1 MTTSEWTTSTAW
13 VRGSGP
19 VKAGVVRQLI
29 LTVHESG
36 AVRRGGWQEFTSRF
50 RNEAC
55 RPSHRLAAR
64 CSGNPQCFPRRGA
77 SQVQDCFRCAVL
89 SSHHLGNEGSGV
101 DWRVRAAGASRTGRT
116 VVVRRPSGANRCGR
130 GTDREPFDARA
141 WRRAA
146 LFSSGLHWA
155 DTECRDRLSPLAGT
169 AFEGSGQPVAAAG
182 GYPDWTPSGAAADGG
197 PVVPDPKAPAHDS
210 RSAGR

>member
-55 RPSHRLAAR
+55 RLSHRLAAR
-64 CSGNPQCFPRRGA
+64 CSGDPQCFPRRGA
-77 SQVQDCFRCAVL
+77 SRVQDCFRCAVL
-89 SSHHLGNEGSGV
+89 SSHHLGNEERGQRRRLEGSRRWSFLHREDGGGASSIWSESV
-101 DWRVRAAGASRTGRT
+101 REGDRQRAVRRQSLAPNGSLLIWAPSGGHRMQRSSVAISGDGLRGLRAACCSGRWIPRLDPFRSCRR
-116 VVVRRPSGANRCGR
+116 RRP
-130 GTDREPFDARA
+130 
-141 WRRAA
+141 RRP
-146 LFSSGLHWA
+146 
-155 DTECRDRLSPLAGT
+155 RP
-169 AFEGSGQPVAAAG
+169 
-182 GYPDWTPSGAAADGG
+182 GG
-197 PVVPDPKAPAHDS
+197 PGP
-210 RSAGR
+210 

>member
-1 MTTSEWTTSTAW
+1 MFWSILPERWRSTDSRCSRAVVLHMTTSEWTTSTAW

-36 AVRRGGWQEFTSRF
+36 AVRRGGGQEFTSWF
-50 RNEAC
+50 RIPAC
-55 RPSHRLAAR
+55 RASHRRAAR

-77 SQVQDCFRCAVL
+77 SPVQDCFRCAVL
-89 SSHHLGNEGSGV
+89 SSHHLGNEGSGI

-141 WRRAA
+141 WRRTA
-146 LFSSGLHWA
+146 LFSSGR
-155 DTECRDRLSPLAGT
+155 TRLS
-169 AFEGSGQPVAAAG
+169 SG
-182 GYPDWTPSGAAADGG
+182 WTY
-197 PVVPDPKAPAHDS
+197 
-210 RSAGR
+210 SARIVCRH